1 MKAEESKKS
10 AEFLLVDKQGLLDI
24 IAEMKAEKIWITT
37 EEVMEL
43 MSIKSP
49 TTLQAIRNKGVL
61 DITRISS
68 KLLLYRRSSVL
79 EFLET
84 NSDKVR

>member
-1 MKAEESKKS
+1 MSIEQKKS
-10 AEFLLVDKQGLLDI
+10 DDFLLVSKQDLLDM
-24 IAEMKAEKIWITT
+24 IAKIKAKKEWITT

-49 TTLQAIRNKGVL
+49 TTLQAIRNKGLL

-79 EFLET
+79 QLLED
-84 NSDKVR
+84 NSDKAS